1 MLVPTN
7 LGIVLI
13 HGLHAIDP
21 QLSLPT
27 LRSDM
32 EKKIAFIAEGKAHF
46 EDVLKDEI
54 SIFRKKF
61 VEFVSKVQHC
71 QRFL

>member
-21 QLSLPT
+21 ELALPT
-27 LRSDM
+27 YSLSGRYISRQQSQ
-32 EKKIAFIAEGKAHF
+32 IGNGKANIPHR
-46 EDVLKDEI
+46 DWK
-54 SIFRKKF
+54 SAFRRCI
-61 VEFVSKVQHC
+61 EQ
-71 QRFL
+71 